1 MKYFIL
7 LLGFVLNTLV
17 VAATQESI
25 SLQLAWLH
33 QFQSAG
39 FYIAKEKG
47 FYKDVGLDVTI
58 KEFTHSTDVVENV
71 LTQKSQYGIGRSSLV
86 VDRANQKPIV
96 ALMALFQ
103 NTPSVLISTH
113 PSIKQP
119 HDLAQKKIMMTEDE
133 TSSVAIL
140 GMLLSHGIRRDDIFL
155 QAHSFNLEDL
165 VEGKTDAMACYVS
178 NEPFLLTE
186 RHIPHTIFSPKQFGF
201 DFYGDI
207 LFTSESEI
215 ARHPER
221 VKKFYEASKKGWEW
235 AFANIKESAKIIHEK
250 YNTQHKSLDALIYE
264 GSILRQLAYEGDK
277 PFGTI
282 ERKKFEEIASLYRLS
297 GLLKHGYSLE
307 GFIDPLHLAKQPVKI
322 GVLSNRGDKKTTEL
336 WEESARYLSRV
347 IPTHYFSTEPLD
359 FQTLEEKVKTKSVDF
374 VITNPLYYTQLE
386 HLYGVSRIATLST
399 LYQERYY
406 AQYGSV
412 IFTRADT
419 TTVHTLNDLEKAKIG
434 AVHPNSFGGFVMA
447 RKELNDPEYLEKA
460 LFLQTHNDVVK
471 AVLERKVDVG
481 IVRTDI
487 LEHMQQEGLI
497 RLSDIKI
504 LGSKNHPNFPFLI
517 STELYPEWPFIK
529 LQHTSEELSNNVLSA
544 LLQTSFYLNPLQEF
558 KWKTPLDYSKVNHLL
573 KELRM
578 FPYDDTSFTLSD
590 VIEKYLYQFIF
601 FALFLG
607 AIFLSI
613 LRIQKLNYQLKTH
626 TQEIERFNATLEEE
640 VKERTHEL
648 TLLNTKLKE
657 LANTDELTKIHN
669 RRHFLQLASFYFHSA
684 KRHRLPLYI
693 LSLDIDFFKHVNDT
707 YGHHIGDEVLKLLCA
722 TVTKS
727 LRKDDLFGR
736 IGGEEF
742 SICVQNTPLEGIL
755 ILAEKIRAS
764 VEESAY
770 KKGHDLLIRIT
781 VSIGIS
787 GITPSDE
794 TIFDIM
800 KRSDDALYLAK
811 ASGRN
816 QVRVQ

>member
-1 MKYFIL
+1 MKYLIL

-17 VAATQESI
+17 AATTQESI
-25 SLQLAWLH
+25 SLQLSWLH

-58 KEFTHSTDVVENV
+58 KEFTSNTDVIEDV

-86 VDRANQKPIV
+86 VDRANRKPII

-103 NTPSVLISTH
+103 NTPSVLISIN
-113 PSIKQP
+113 PSIKLPQ
-119 HDLAQKKIMMTEDE
+119 DLARKMIMMTEDE

-140 GMLLSHGIRRDDIFL
+140 GMLLSHGVRRDDITL
-155 QAHSFNLEDL
+155 QPHSFNLEDL
-165 VEGKTDAMACYVS
+165 IEGKTDAMACYIS

-186 RHIPHTIFSPKQFGF
+186 RHIPHTIFSPKQYGF

-207 LFTSESEI
+207 LFTSEKEI
-215 ARHPER
+215 MEHPER

-235 AFANIKESAKIIHEK
+235 AFANIKESAKIIYEH
-250 YNTQHKSLDALIYE
+250 YNTQSKSLDALIYE
-264 GSILRQLAYEGDK
+264 GSILKQLAYEGEK

-282 ERKKFEEIASLYRLS
+282 ERKKFEDIANLYKLS
-297 GLLKHGYSLE
+297 GLLKNGYSLE
-307 GFIDPLHLAKQPVKI
+307 GFVDPLHLGKQPVKI
-322 GVLSNRGDKKTTEL
+322 GVLANRGDKKALEL
-336 WEESARYLSRV
+336 WKESAQYLSNV
-347 IPTHYFSTEPLD
+347 IPTHHFNIEPLD
-359 FQTLEEKVKTKSVDF
+359 FQILEEKVKDKSIDF

-386 HLYGVSRIATLST
+386 HLYGASRIATLST
-399 LYQERYY
+399 LYKDRYY

-412 IFTRADT
+412 IFTRSDT
-419 TTVHTLNDLEKAKIG
+419 KKVHTVNDLEKANIG
-434 AVHPNSFGGFVMA
+434 AVHPNSFGGFVMV
-447 RKELNDPEYLEKA
+447 RKELNDPEYLKQTQ
-460 LFLQTHNDVVK
+460 FFQTHDDVVN
-471 AVLERKVDVG
+471 AVLSQKIDVG

-487 LEHMQQEGLI
+487 LEHMQEEGLI
-497 RLSDIKI
+497 QLSDIKVI
-504 LGSKNHPNFPFLI
+504 GAKNYPNFPFLV
-517 STELYPEWPFIK
+517 STELYPEWPFVK

-558 KWKTPLDYSKVNHLL
+558 KWKTPLDYSKVNYLL

-578 FPYDDTSFTLSD
+578 FPYDDTSFTLID
-590 VIEKYLYQFIF
+590 VIEKYPYQFILLF
-601 FALFLG
+601 LFLG
-607 AIFLSI
+607 AIFMSI
-613 LRIQKLNYQLKTH
+613 LRIQKLNHQLKTH
-626 TQEIERFNATLEEE
+626 AQEIERFNATLEEE

-707 YGHHIGDEVLKLLCA
+707 HGHHVGDDVLKLFCT

-764 VEESAY
+764 VEESVY

-800 KRSDDALYLAK
+800 KRSDDALYIAK
-811 ASGRN
+811 ESGRN